1 MSVGC
6 FGLAD
11 ASIAQAEPKD
21 GGKKAPPKRTATA
34 LSDRKAVPE
43 PR

>member
-1 MSVGC
+1 MSIAM

-11 ASIAQAEPKD
+11 ASIAQVEPKD

-34 LSDRKAVPE
+34 LSDQKAVPE